1 MKYTLILKSQNI
13 YILKNFIN
21 SLLYLNNISF
31 INLPKKKKRIITL
44 SSPHVNKKSKE
55 QFEITTY
62 KRLIKIKSENNNFS
76 MELLKKILTKIPS
89 NISYKV
95 KYSK

>member
-1 MKYTLILKSQNI
+1 M
-13 YILKNFIN
+13 
-21 SLLYLNNISF
+21 
-31 INLPKKKKRIITL
+31 
-44 SSPHVNKKSKE
+44 NKKSKE